1 MHGIVLR
8 VLSDFIDVLT
18 DEGERWQCKL
28 LGRLKRRRRRTTLIV
43 AGDRVRIKP
52 VNAEKR
58 EGLIVHIAPRTRA
71 LSRRRPGSDF
81 PIEDV
86 ILANP
91 DEIMVVFAAAR
102 PEPNLHLLDRFLV
115 AAEASEVEHI
125 FIVINKID
133 LTGEEKARALFGL
146 YEDVGYPVFY
156 TSAVTGAGVDALKRQ
171 LRDRITVLAGPSGVG
186 KSSLINRIEPSLNLR
201 VGKVMDIGKG
211 RHTTRRAELHPLSGG
226 GFIADTPGL
235 RELGLWDVRPEE
247 LSDYFPE
254 IRRLAPQCRFADCT
268 HVTEPDCAV
277 REAVKKGEIFPQRW
291 ESYTMLFYG
300 LDVDDATG
308 LGVE

>member
-18 DEGERWQCKL
+18 DEGERWQCKV

-43 AGDRVRIKP
+43 AGDRVTIRP

-58 EGLIVHIAPRTRA
+58 EGLIVHIEPRERA
-71 LSRRRPGSDF
+71 LSRRRPGTDY

-115 AAEASEVEHI
+115 AAEASEVENI
-125 FIVINKID
+125 FLVINKID
-133 LTGEEKARALFGL
+133 LTGEEEARRRFGL
-146 YEDVGYPVFY
+146 YEEVGYPVFY
-156 TSAVTGAGVDALKRQ
+156 TSAKTAAGVDALKQQ
-171 LRDRITVLAGPSGVG
+171 LRDRITVFAGPSGVG
-186 KSSLINRIEPSLNLR
+186 KSSLINCIEPGLNLR
-201 VGKVMDIGKG
+201 VGEVIDIGKG

-254 IRRLAPQCRFADCT
+254 IRRLAAQCRFPDCT
-268 HVTEPDCAV
+268 HVREPDCAV
-277 REAVKKGEIFPQRW
+277 RAAVERGDIPPQRW

-300 LDVDDATG
+300 LDIDDATG
-308 LGVE
+308 LGIE